1 MFWLGFLLGGCALGL
16 IEFIGILVYVLKKG
30 KKK

>member
-1 MFWLGFLLGGCALGL
+1 MFWLGFLLGGYALGL
-16 IEFIGILVYVLKKG
+16 IEFIVILVYSVKRR

>member
-1 MFWLGFLLGGCALGL
+1 MFWLGFLLGGYALGL
-16 IEFIGILVYVLKKG
+16 IEFICVLIYAFKMG